1 MRPGRVW
8 TVLALT
14 LWATL
19 AAAVEP
25 DEVLSDPVLEA
36 RAQALDHELRC
47 VLCRSESIA
56 SSNADWASDARV
68 IVRELL
74 TEGRTDAEVKAF
86 FVERYGDYVL
96 MKPRISGANIALWL
110 TGPMILLIALTLLVL
125 RARRRTTATA
135 APLTAE
141 ERAALDAL
149 TRD

>member
-1 MRPGRVW
+1 MRRLLLI
-8 TVLALT
+8 LALI
-14 LWATL
+14 WPL
-19 AAAVEP
+19 AAHAVQP
-25 DEVLSDPVLEA
+25 DEMLSDPVLEA

-125 RARRRTTATA
+125 RARRRTAATA